1 MRPRATNRRST
12 AGFTLLEIAV
22 SLAILGIGV
31 VACMQIFGGS
41 LRLQDRASRE
51 TRAVLYA
58 RALMDELLIRPEIKN
73 HTEERPVTAEGFK
86 ARVEVRPAGA
96 AEGIDERVLDLDLGI
111 GLRVL
116 DVQVAWQDGAGVK
129 TYEVQSMRLAPD
141 DE

>member
-1 MRPRATNRRST
+1 MRGRPS

-22 SLAILGIGV
+22 SLAILGIGI
-31 VACMQIFGGS
+31 VAVMQIFGGS

-73 HTEERPVTAEGFK
+73 YSEEKPVTAEGFK
-86 ARVEVRPAGA
+86 AKVDVRSAGA
-96 AEGIDERVLDLDLGI
+96 AEGLDDKVLDVDIGI

-116 DVQVAWQDGAGVK
+116 TVQVAWQDGAGVK
-129 TYEVQSMRLAPD
+129 TYDIQSMRLAPD
-141 DE
+141 DEE

>member
-1 MRPRATNRRST
+1 MKRRRA
-12 AGFTLLEIAV
+12 AGFTLLEIMV

-31 VACMQIFGGS
+31 VATMQIFGGS

-73 HTEERPVTAEGFK
+73 HTEEKETTAEGFK
-86 ARVEVRPAGA
+86 ARVEVRSAGA
-96 AEGIDERVLDLDLGI
+96 SEGIEDKVLDLDIGI

-116 DVQVAWQDGAGVK
+116 AVQVAWQDGAGVK

-141 DE
+141 DEE

>member
-1 MRPRATNRRST
+1 MTRRPT
-12 AGFTLLEIAV
+12 AGFTLLEIMVA
-22 SLAILGIGV
+22 LAILGVGV
-31 VACMQIFGGS
+31 VSTMQIFGGS

-73 HTEERPVTAEGFK
+73 HTEEKEVTAEGFK
-86 ARVEVRPAGA
+86 ARVEVRAAGTE
-96 AEGIDERVLDLDLGI
+96 EGIDEKVLDVDIGI

-116 DVQVAWQDGAGVK
+116 AVQVAWQDGNGVK

-141 DE
+141 DDE

>member
-1 MRPRATNRRST
+1 MRHRPS
-12 AGFTLLEIAV
+12 AGFTLLEIMV
-22 SLAILGIGV
+22 SLAILGVGL

-73 HTEERPVTAEGFK
+73 HTEDKEITAEGFK
-86 ARVEVRPAGA
+86 ARVEVRPAGST
-96 AEGIDERVLDLDLGI
+96 EGLDDKVLDLDIGV

-116 DVQVAWQDGAGVK
+116 AVQVAWQDGAGVK

-141 DE
+141 DEE

>member
-1 MRPRATNRRST
+1 MRRRPS

-22 SLAILGIGV
+22 SLAILGIGI
-31 VACMQIFGGS
+31 VAVMQIFGGS

-73 HTEERPVTAEGFK
+73 HTEEKEITAEGFK
-86 ARVEVRPAGA
+86 AKVDVRSAGA
-96 AEGIDERVLDLDLGI
+96 AEGLDDKVLDVDIGT

-116 DVQVAWQDGAGVK
+116 TVQVAWQDGAGVK

-141 DE
+141 DEE

>member
-1 MRPRATNRRST
+1 MRGRRT

-22 SLAILGIGV
+22 ALAILGIGI
-31 VACMQIFGGS
+31 VAVMQIFGGS

-73 HTEERPVTAEGFK
+73 HTEDKPITAEGFK
-86 ARVEVRPAGA
+86 AKVDVHSAGA
-96 AEGIDERVLDLDLGI
+96 PEGLDERVLDLDIGI

-116 DVQVAWQDGAGVK
+116 SVQVAWQDGAGVK
-129 TYEVQSMRLAPD
+129 TYDIQSMRLAPD
-141 DE
+141 DAE

>member
-1 MRPRATNRRST
+1 MRGRPS

-22 SLAILGIGV
+22 SLAILGIGI
-31 VACMQIFGGS
+31 VAVMQIFGGS

-73 HTEERPVTAEGFK
+73 HTEEKEVTAEGFK
-86 ARVEVRPAGA
+86 AKVDVRSAGA
-96 AEGIDERVLDLDLGI
+96 AEGLDDKVLDIDIGT

-116 DVQVAWQDGAGVK
+116 TVQVAWQDGAGVK

-141 DE
+141 DEE

>member
-1 MRPRATNRRST
+1 MSRRPN

-22 SLAILGIGV
+22 ALAILGIGV

-73 HTEERPVTAEGFK
+73 HTEDRPITAEGFTAK
-86 ARVEVRPAGA
+86 VEVRDAGA
-96 AEGIDERVLDLDLGI
+96 AEGLDDKVLEVDI
-111 GLRVL
+111 GQSLRVL
-116 DVQVAWQDGAGVK
+116 SVQVAWQDGAGVK
-129 TYEVQSMRLAPD
+129 TYDVQSMRMAPD
-141 DE
+141 EE